1 MGRVEFRRCDSLT
14 KQIVFQAEHNFEIYV
29 FLPERI
35 RDNTLP
41 PPKLEQNQ
49 PEYLF
54 KSKYT

>member
-41 PPKLEQNQ
+41 PPKLEQ
-49 PEYLF
+49 
-54 KSKYT
+54 KSTRMSF